1 MTVKLFPRLAV
12 DHLQTCFQVL
22 VNVQTINQVVK
33 AVLEQNPQDPL
44 ISGQVP
50 IGSIDGTKLSDTE
63 HQIRTLFSTLFIDDN
78 LQFFDLT
85 AKISDLIS
93 GGKVEL
99 IDPIFYLAG
108 QPQFQLILG
117 RF

>member
-1 MTVKLFPRLAV
+1 MAVKLFPRLAV

-22 VNVQTINQVVK
+22 VNVQIINQVAK
-33 AVLEQNPQDPL
+33 AVLEQNPQNPL
-44 ISGQVP
+44 IPVQVP
-50 IGSIDGTKLSDTE
+50 IGSIDGTKLPDTE
-63 HQIRTLFSTLFIDDN
+63 HQIRTLFTALSINDD

-93 GGKVEL
+93 GGKVKL
-99 IDPIFYLAG
+99 IDPIFHLSG

-117 RF
+117 RL